1 MKATQREMGR
11 NGTHVKSRLSPLAR
25 GVHPYLV
32 LRVAAGSGLEKMP
45 RREWGALGG
54 RCIHHHG
61 SECLIFQRLSLNQF
75 LLQPG
80 SPRRHFLEENYK
92 EVICRR

>member
-32 LRVAAGSGLEKMP
+32 LHVAAGSGLEKMP
-45 RREWGALGG
+45 RWGGERWEGDAS
-54 RCIHHHG
+54 ITMAQ
-61 SECLIFQRLSLNQF
+61 S
-75 LLQPG
+75 
-80 SPRRHFLEENYK
+80 
-92 EVICRR
+92 V